1 VGSRFWPISTPKR
14 PKQLLPLATERPL
27 IVDTI
32 ERARALAPDERIRV
46 LAPAALADAL
56 ADAVPSLPRES
67 FWSEPT
73 PRGTAPA
80 LTWAAWRIQREDPG
94 AVMVSLHADHVIRPL
109 EAFERLIGE
118 AGRLARSERLL
129 LTVGALPDRPEVG
142 FGYVQPGERLAAAEG
157 FSAFRVARFHEKPD
171 GATARDYVSRGY
183 LWNTGLF
190 VWPADLFLEEVM
202 RHAPELGGRLGLLE
216 GEGPE
221 AFFDGAPE
229 LSVDVA
235 VLERSVRVGV
245 LEATFQWDD
254 VGSWE
259 ALARTLPPDPAGNV
273 SHGEAHVVEGSGNVV
288 FTEDAPVVLFGVD
301 DLVVVR
307 TANATLIASRSR
319 APHLKA
325 LLDQLPDALRRLDP

>member
-1 VGSRFWPISTPKR
+1 VGSRFWPVSTPDR

-27 IVDTI
+27 IVDTM

-46 LAPAALADAL
+46 LAPVGIASALAE
-56 ADAVPSLPRES
+56 AVPSLPRES

-80 LTWAAWRIQREDPG
+80 LAWAAWRIQREDPG

-109 EAFERLIGE
+109 AAFESLIAE
-118 AGRLARSERLL
+118 AARLARSERLL
-129 LTVGALPDRPEVG
+129 LTVGAPPDRPEVG
-142 FGYVQPGERLAAAEG
+142 FGYVQPGERLAAGEG
-157 FSAFRVARFHEKPD
+157 FAAFRVTRFHEKPD
-171 GATARDYVSRGY
+171 APTARDYLSRGY

-190 VWPADLFLEEVM
+190 VWPTDLFLEEVA
-202 RHAPELGGRLGLLE
+202 RHAPELGERLPLLE
-216 GEGPE
+216 QEGAE
-221 AFFDGAPE
+221 RFFRDAPD

-235 VLERSVRVGV
+235 VLERSGRVGV

-259 ALARTLPPDPAGNV
+259 ALARTLTPDADGNV
-273 SHGEAHVVEGSGNVV
+273 SHGEAHVVDGSRNVV
-288 FTEDAPVVLFGVD
+288 FTDDAPIVLFGVD

-307 TANATLIASRSR
+307 TGSATLIASRSR
-319 APHLKA
+319 TPELKT
-325 LLDQLPDALRRLDP
+325 LLDKLPDSLRRLD